1 MARKRARARRG
12 GTALPFLAG
21 ACAAGAAYALT
32 QALKPRRRGVDP
44 RLIARVAARD
54 DVPPTLIVPGIMG
67 SGLLRDDGARVWL
80 NLRNAMGQ
88 YNLGLPLVL
97 PLHESHDGLKPGAL
111 LGTDAYMPRFFGFT
125 EYYDLLDLL
134 GSAGF
139 RAARDTGAQGLM
151 QHVFAYDWRR
161 DLVES
166 ARRLHETMEA
176 LADARGDRNTRFNVI
191 GHSMGGLIARYYLR
205 YGTAEPG
212 AGPVTWAG
220 AQRIANL
227 VLVGVPNSGGIHALE
242 ALLHGSRVGLSYTT
256 LASSVVARM
265 PSVYQILPAEGTGPL
280 LDHRAEPLAQ
290 GLHDLSTWER
300 FGWGP
305 FAPSAQRRQN
315 EMALSADKAAPREFL
330 DAVLRRA
337 AAFQDA
343 LYRRPETPCPTRVVA
358 LGGDCL
364 PTLARALVSEK
375 PGTPPRFEPLN
386 RGEADAMFEAG
397 DGRVTR
403 ASVLGSHLP
412 GAEDGETG
420 SGFPEVAQTFFG
432 SADHHGIYQEPTFQ
446 SILLRLLLRPQ
457 RKPKAGVSDAASTL
471 LPEDEGDPRGA
482 ATA

>member
-1 MARKRARARRG
+1 MAKKRSPDLG
-12 GTALPFLAG
+12 SGFVLPFVAG
-21 ACAAGAAYALT
+21 AVAAGAAYALA
-32 QALKPRRRGVDP
+32 QAFTPRRRGIDP
-44 RLIARVAARD
+44 RLIHRPRKD
-54 DVPPTLIVPGIMG
+54 DTIPPTVIVPGIMG

-88 YNLGLPLVL
+88 YNLGLPLAL
-97 PLHESHDGLKPGAL
+97 PLSESRDGLQPGRL

-134 GSAGF
+134 TTAGF
-139 RAARDTGAQGLM
+139 RAAHETGAHGLV

-176 LADARGDRNTRFNVI
+176 LADARGDHETRFNVV

-212 AGPVTWAG
+212 DGPVTWAG
-220 AQRIANL
+220 AKRIANL
-227 VLVGVPNSGGIHALE
+227 VLVGVPNSGGPHALE

-265 PSVYQILPAEGTGPL
+265 PSVYQLLPLKETLPL
-280 LDHRAEPLAQ
+280 LDHKAQ
-290 GLHDLSTWER
+290 PLHDDVHDIATWER

-305 FAPSAQRRQN
+305 FAPAAQRRQN
-315 EMALSADKAAPREFL
+315 DMALSDDKATPRAFL
-330 DAVLRRA
+330 AAVLERA
-337 AAFQDA
+337 SAFQRA
-343 LYRRPETPCPTRVVA
+343 LVRRPDTPCPSKVVI

-375 PGTPPRFEPLN
+375 PGNPPRFEPLN
-386 RGEADAMFEAG
+386 RLEADAMFEAG

-403 ASVLGSHLP
+403 ASVLGSHLQ
-412 GAEDGETG
+412 GADEGETG
-420 SGFPEVAQTFFG
+420 SGFPEVAQSFFG
-432 SADHHGIYQEPTFQ
+432 SAEHHGIYQEPTFQ
-446 SILLRLLLRPQ
+446 SILLRLLMRPLRAP
-457 RKPKAGVSDAASTL
+457 RPEALLAGISTRDKAGAAS
-471 LPEDEGDPRGA
+471 A
-482 ATA
+482 